1 MKIHHYL
8 LILLLIIY
16 VYIININF
24 FSFIVIGNNKDV
36 HTILFTIS
44 NYLLIE
50 FEKIYCKY
58 YLICNR
64 ILLKK
69 INVIPY
75 INLTVKKI
83 PVNTSNEGCFF
94 SDEFKVKNY
103 FYIADKILKTLSNYR
118 MTFLKPI
125 IIDTSL
131 THNFKINNQNPFT
144 LCN

>member
-24 FSFIVIGNNKDV
+24 FSFIFIGNNKDV

-50 FEKIYCKY
+50 FEKIYCTY
-58 YLICNR
+58 YLIRSR

-103 FYIADKILKTLSNYR
+103 FYIADKISKTLSNYR
-118 MTFLKPI
+118 MTFLKP